1 MPCLPSPADPFS
13 PWTPGLAVTTL
24 ATGRRTVQKEAG
36 PALRLGVALHL
47 IRQVSRDVPT
57 RWPPAS
63 VNRPR
68 PPARATQVADGV
80 TTARSANKIEHVAT
94 QAPDSAAQDRLLL
107 LDGHSLAYRAFFAL
121 PIENFSTTTGQPTNA
136 VYGFTAMLINVL
148 RDEKP
153 THVAVAF
160 DRGEPTFRHEQ
171 WVEYK
176 ANRRETPEDFRS
188 QLSLIFEVLDA
199 LGIRRLSAPGY
210 EADDLI
216 ATLATQAAAEKMDVL
231 IVTGDRDVLQLVSD
245 RVTVLMTRRG
255 ITEMTRFT
263 PDTVQEKYGL
273 SPSQYPDFAAVR
285 GDPSDNLPGIPGVGE
300 KTATKWIAEFG
311 SLANLV
317 DRVDEVKGKA
327 GDALREHLAS
337 VLRNRQLTSLLTDLP
352 AETVGAVPGDLLPT
366 AWDRETIHQL
376 FDTLQFRVLRDRLYQ
391 TLPHGLISTVGAPG
405 QAGLAGQP
413 AKQALEVV
421 ADLLGPDQVA
431 PWLASHISAERSG
444 LAVAGT
450 WGRGTGNLTAV
461 AIAAPDGHGAHIDP
475 TTLTD
480 EDDRALAAWL
490 ADPAHPKVLHD
501 AKGPLHAFA
510 ARGFTLAGL
519 ECDTALAAYLA
530 LPGQRTFDLAD
541 LTLRYTGQE
550 LRQDAEDGQL
560 TLDGSAERDAA
571 TGLVLRAQAT
581 LQLAAALDA
590 DLDRREAGALLRE
603 LELPLV
609 FVLAKMEHTG
619 IAADLDHFG
628 AMSATLHGEVKAAEQ
643 AAFAVVGHEF
653 NLGSPKQLQ
662 EILFN
667 ELSLPKTKRIKTGYT
682 TDSEA
687 LTSLL
692 AQTGHPLLEH
702 LLRHRDVSKLMTIV
716 DSLIPMPT
724 TFNQTI
730 AATGRLSSTDPN
742 LQNIP
747 IRSELGRQIR
757 KGFIVGA
764 GYECLLTA
772 DYSQIELR
780 IMAHLSGDEA
790 LIAAF
795 ESGHDFHAATASRVF
810 GLPPEEVGPELRAKI
825 KAMNY
830 GLAYGLSAFG
840 LSQQLRIGTEE
851 ARALM
856 EEYFKEFGGVRDY
869 LHEVVSRAR
878 MDGYTATMMGRRRYL
893 PDLTS
898 DNRQR
903 REMAERMALNAPIQ
917 GSAAD
922 VIKVAMLAVD
932 SSLTGAGLRSRML
945 LQVHDELLIE
955 VAPGEYDQV
964 HDLVCGAM
972 AGAAALRVP
981 LDVSVGTGRTW
992 DEAAH

>member
-1 MPCLPSPADPFS
+1 MATPEPS
-13 PWTPGLAVTTL
+13 
-24 ATGRRTVQKEAG
+24 R
-36 PALRLGVALHL
+36 
-47 IRQVSRDVPT
+47 
-57 RWPPAS
+57 
-63 VNRPR
+63 
-68 PPARATQVADGV
+68 
-80 TTARSANKIEHVAT
+80 
-94 QAPDSAAQDRLLL
+94 DRLLL

-216 ATLATQAAAEKMDVL
+216 ATLATRGAAEDMDVL
-231 IVTGDRDVLQLVSD
+231 IVTGDRDALQLVCD

-263 PDTVQEKYGL
+263 PETVREKYGL
-273 SPSQYPDFAAVR
+273 SPAQYPDFAAVR

-311 SLANLV
+311 SLAALV

-327 GDALREHLAS
+327 GDALREHLGN
-337 VLRNRQLTSLLTDLP
+337 VLRNRQLTALITDMS
-352 AETVGAVPGDLLPT
+352 AETVGAVPHDLLPV
-366 AWDRETIHQL
+366 AWDREKIHQL
-376 FDTLQFRVLRDRLYQ
+376 FDTLQFRVLRERLYA
-391 TLPHGLISTVGAPG
+391 TLPHGLIGATGTDPDVP
-405 QAGLAGQP
+405 LAASGASRQEK
-413 AKQALEVV
+413 ATFRIVTG
-421 ADLLGPDQVA
+421 LLGPDQVA
-431 PWLASHISAERSG
+431 DWLAAHSSAERSG
-444 LAVAGT
+444 VSVTGT
-450 WGRGTGNLTAV
+450 WGRGTGNVTGV

-475 TTLTD
+475 AGLTESD
-480 EDDRALAAWL
+480 ERALADWL
-490 ADPAHPKVLHD
+490 ADAAHPKVLHD
-501 AKGPLHAFA
+501 AKGPMHAFA
-510 ARGFTLAGL
+510 ARGLPLAGL
-519 ECDTALAAYLA
+519 ACDTALAAYLA

-541 LTLRYTGQE
+541 LAVRYLGKE
-550 LRQDAEDGQL
+550 LAEPAEGGQL
-560 TLDGSAERDAA
+560 TLDGSDERDAA
-571 TGLVLRAQAT
+571 AGLVLRALAT
-581 LQLAAALDA
+581 LELAGALEA
-590 DLDRREAGALLRE
+590 DLDKRESVALLRE

-609 FVLAKMEHTG
+609 SVLARMEHTG
-619 IAADLDHFG
+619 IGADVEHFA
-628 AMSATLHGEVKAAEQ
+628 AMSAMLHGEAKAAEQ
-643 AAFAVVGHEF
+643 AAYAVAGREF

-662 EILFN
+662 ELLFT
-667 ELSLPKTKRIKTGYT
+667 ELGLPKTKRIKTGYT

-687 LTSLL
+687 LIGLL
-692 AQTGHPLLEH
+692 AQTGHPVLEH
-702 LLRHRDVSKLMTIV
+702 LLRHRDVAKLMSIV
-716 DSLIPMPT
+716 DSLIPMAGENNRIHT
-724 TFNQTI
+724 TFNQTV

-747 IRSELGRQIR
+747 IRSDLGRRIR
-757 KGFIVGA
+757 EGFVVGD
-764 GYECLLTA
+764 GFECLLTA

-780 IMAHLSGDEA
+780 IMAHLSQDQA
-790 LIAAF
+790 LTAAF

-810 GLPPEEVGPELRAKI
+810 GVPPEQVSPELRAKI

-830 GLAYGLSAFG
+830 GLAYGLSAYG
-840 LSQQLRIGTEE
+840 LGQQLRITAEE
-851 ARALM
+851 ARGLM
-856 EEYFKEFGGVRDY
+856 DEYFKEFGGVRDY
-869 LHEVVSRAR
+869 LHEAVSRAR
-878 MDGYTATMMGRRRYL
+878 VDGYTATMMGRRRYL

-932 SSLTGAGLRSRML
+932 SSLTAAGLRSRML
-945 LQVHDELLIE
+945 LQVHDELVIE
-955 VAPGEYDQV
+955 VAPGELEQAR
-964 HDLVCGAM
+964 DLVCAAM
-972 AGAAALRVP
+972 EGAASLRVP
-981 LDVSVGTGRTW
+981 LEVSVGTGRSW
-992 DEAAH
+992 AEAAH